1 VLTYIIVTFFS
12 VHLLHESIWTLRVS
26 FT

>member
-1 VLTYIIVTFFS
+1 VTFFS